1 MRHSNKT
8 SSLTAGPE
16 DTTDKGPWYEGTAGE
31 RVAVRLSSTDTNGA
45 PPTMPGSPWNG
56 NAGTDRSVEH
66 LIFDRDP
73 IGTGEHHE
81 MLLFIAVKVQWQAA
95 TGSCNGFN
103 NRICDI

>member
-1 MRHSNKT
+1 
-8 SSLTAGPE
+8 
-16 DTTDKGPWYEGTAGE
+16 
-31 RVAVRLSSTDTNGA
+31 
-45 PPTMPGSPWNG
+45 MPGSPWNG

-73 IGTGEHHE
+73 ISTGEHHE